1 MLWFKIVMLLY
12 SKGCE
17 VTSGHQRSQPAIVQ
31 WRRKTLTKK
40 TKQKKKDVDHWR
52 TRWASGI
59 ANRIAI
65 ARRGLQMQQYH
76 RGSTP
81 PIHKKKPFPAAWCST
96 RTCLLNVTRLMLT
109 WCLWPP
115 ANRNVNVFW
124 ITLTHTHK
132 HTHTS
137 APCGTLHSRPEKSV
151 GGVVYFY
158 FAPDDD
164 PFEDIVGTQPSSWIQ
179 VLLVRCHCG
188 CRWPVYVFS
197 SKLDLPVTLFWWH
210 DDTSHN
216 HWIAIKYWKEIF
228 LKGVGLPTAFCK
240 RLLHVFL
247 QFFNPR
253 PHHASFESLQL
264 QTSFSFTSTDAVG
277 YRDYAEGFFWFPV
290 LWEIMVSE
298 H

>member
-1 MLWFKIVMLLY
+1 
-12 SKGCE
+12 
-17 VTSGHQRSQPAIVQ
+17 
-31 WRRKTLTKK
+31 
-40 TKQKKKDVDHWR
+40 
-52 TRWASGI
+52 
-59 ANRIAI
+59 
-65 ARRGLQMQQYH
+65 
-76 RGSTP
+76 
-81 PIHKKKPFPAAWCST
+81 
-96 RTCLLNVTRLMLT
+96 MLT

-132 HTHTS
+132 HTQARLV
-137 APCGTLHSRPEKSV
+137 APSIVVRKKVLVVSFIFILLLTTTLSK
-151 GGVVYFY
+151 
-158 FAPDDD
+158 
-164 PFEDIVGTQPSSWIQ
+164 ILIGTQPSSWIQ